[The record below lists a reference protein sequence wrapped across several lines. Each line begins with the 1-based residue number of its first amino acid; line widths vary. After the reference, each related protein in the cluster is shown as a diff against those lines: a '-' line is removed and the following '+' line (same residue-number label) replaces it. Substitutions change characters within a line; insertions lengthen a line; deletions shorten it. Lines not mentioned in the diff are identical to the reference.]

1 MHDCVFHFPRPC
13 SVIAPLHQQI
23 IARLVVE
30 IIHLTTLLT
39 RCIPPSRPIS
49 GDIRLGPTPPS
60 PRFVGVKCIDPR
72 PFVGSWSR
80 FGRGSVDSRI
90 EDPTQGK
97 RGGSPRIKPQSKAMK
112 VFEFQGAQR
121 NGMGTIVSQ
130 CPNTQ
135 AMTRFLD
142 SSIPLPI

>member
-60 PRFVGVKCIDPR
+60 PRFVGVKCIDPDR
-72 PFVGSWSR
+72 LLD
-80 FGRGSVDSRI
+80 RGPVLAGDRLTVALKT
-90 EDPTQGK
+90 PRRAK
-97 RGGSPRIKPQSKAMK
+97 GG
-112 VFEFQGAQR
+112 V
-121 NGMGTIVSQ
+121 
-130 CPNTQ
+130 
-135 AMTRFLD
+135 
-142 SSIPLPI
+142 PLASNRRARL